1 MNTER
6 KIKKISLIGL
16 GAMGSFF
23 APRLEMASGLLQ
35 TESGKRDLRQKVLR
49 LMV

>member
-23 APRLEMASGLLQ
+23 APRLEKAYGDGFRIIADGGAEKE
-35 TESGKRDLRQKVLR
+35 T
-49 LMV
+49 